1 MMVKEP
7 NKNYAAVKFII
18 TRVKE
23 LIIDNYGKFRY
34 IDEFDDVIED
44 IFGYK
49 HLARNLNDAFTSNG
63 TMRII
68 FDFGFRNI
76 MALLND
82 TDNFRILKEMISL
95 KIEIKKVR
103 KKIKEARKK
112 GKSKKFIN
120 ALEKEHEYYKDL
132 YKDSVKAM
140 RKMFDIKDNKKAY
153 KRKYHN
159 LNKLAKSKKF
169 ASFDDFDFD
178 DDYGFYDEY
187 DDDYDDYDDDYE
199 SEFDKYLRETGIK
212 QQSSRRR
219 SPKFKFEDYDDDDT
233 DEFEDDDNDELSDK
247 LDTVIKLLSA
257 NSCARQDKKKMSIE
271 DLSDK
276 IDTLYGNQ
284 KAIERF
290 LNNQIQKE
298 EERYQPRFMS
308 RPAPK
313 MVEEEEFD
321 EFDDEP
327 FDDDDQP
334 ITIEDVMTVI
344 AQAEDLST
352 RSKKELIEYIN
363 TEAQGYSHSV
373 STMVPSK
380 RNENCMT
387 SDELN
392 SILAANAEALD
403 EKNTT
408 ENVSE

>member
-199 SEFDKYLRETGIK
+199 
-212 QQSSRRR
+212 
-219 SPKFKFEDYDDDDT
+219 
-233 DEFEDDDNDELSDK
+233 
-247 LDTVIKLLSA
+247 
-257 NSCARQDKKKMSIE
+257 
-271 DLSDK
+271 
-276 IDTLYGNQ
+276 
-284 KAIERF
+284 
-290 LNNQIQKE
+290 
-298 EERYQPRFMS
+298 
-308 RPAPK
+308 
-313 MVEEEEFD
+313 
-321 EFDDEP
+321 
-327 FDDDDQP
+327 
-334 ITIEDVMTVI
+334 
-344 AQAEDLST
+344 
-352 RSKKELIEYIN
+352 
-363 TEAQGYSHSV
+363 
-373 STMVPSK
+373 
-380 RNENCMT
+380 
-387 SDELN
+387 
-392 SILAANAEALD
+392 
-403 EKNTT
+403 
-408 ENVSE
+408 